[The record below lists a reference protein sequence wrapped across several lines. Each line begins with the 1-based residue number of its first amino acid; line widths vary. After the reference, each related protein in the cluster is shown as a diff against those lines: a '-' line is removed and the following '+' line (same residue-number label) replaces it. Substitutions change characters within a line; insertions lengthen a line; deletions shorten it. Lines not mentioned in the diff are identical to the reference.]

1 MFDII
6 THVAL
11 RCFVALT
18 HPRPAAPQQRA
29 ARDSGQATTE
39 YALVLLGAAA
49 RCLCCRYHMFFCSSS
64 SCRLFVAG
72 VQLKLPV
79 AVAGFWLSVVAGQQT
94 V

>member
-1 MFDII
+1 MFDIV

-11 RCFVALT
+11 RCFIALT

-49 RCLCCRYHMFFCSSS
+49 IALLIITWATAGGGAGRIGS
-64 SCRLFVAG
+64 LFDLVIDAITG
-72 VQLKLPV
+72 KL
-79 AVAGFWLSVVAGQQT
+79 
-94 V
+94 

>member
-1 MFDII
+1 MFDIV

-11 RCFVALT
+11 RCFIALT

-49 RCLCCRYHMFFCSSS
+49 IALLIITWATAGGGAGRIGS
-64 SCRLFVAG
+64 LFDHVIDAITG
-72 VQLKLPV
+72 KL
-79 AVAGFWLSVVAGQQT
+79 
-94 V
+94 